1 MCPTPPPSNSRDSAR
16 NALRDGL
23 RARRA
28 ALSPAARVA
37 AAQAVVAQVEQVP
50 EFLTDRRIAGYWA
63 TAGELPLAGLM
74 GGVRAR
80 GQDWLLPMVQPR
92 RLLRFAPWRIG
103 APLAAN
109 RYGIPEPQCTPDQT
123 LGAEDLDVVLLP
135 LLGFDRRGNR
145 LGFGGGYYDHS
156 FAFLRGR
163 VGVARP
169 VLVGIAYAWQELPAI
184 TPEPWDVWLDY
195 VATDRELIDLTDAM

>member
-1 MCPTPPPSNSRDSAR
+1 MCPTPTPSNSSDTARD
-16 NALRDGL
+16 ALRGEL

-74 GGVRAR
+74 GGVLAR
-80 GQDWLLPMVQPR
+80 GQDWLLPMVRPR
-92 RLLRFAPWRIG
+92 RLLRFAPWRVG

-109 RYGIPEPQCTPDQT
+109 RYGIPEPLCAPDQA
-123 LGAEDLDVVLLP
+123 LGAEELDVVLLP

-145 LGFGGGYYDHS
+145 LGFGGGYYDRS

-163 VGVARP
+163 AGVAHP
-169 VLVGIAYAWQELPAI
+169 VLVGIAYAWQELPAL
-184 TPEPWDVWLDY
+184 TPRPWDVRLDY
-195 VATDRELIDLTDAM
+195 VATDHELIDLTAAM